1 MKTYKLIL
9 LLTAITLLAM
19 SPVVSYAQ
27 YTMLVHKTDGNVLR
41 LSLADVDSV
50 TFDYSSDQTVI
61 HEYVDLGL
69 SVMWATCNVGTS
81 SPLMTGDYY
90 AWGEKETHYVGDFQS
105 GGVEWKEGKT
115 GYNWTSYYYRI
126 AESEWNT
133 VTVSKYNSD
142 ASRGNVDN
150 KTTLDMGDDVAYV
163 KWGGDWRMPSYEEF
177 EELINSCTW
186 IRSNHNGIDGY
197 TVRSNL
203 NGDSIF
209 FPYSGE
215 FIWDINVPNNA
226 TEVMCWTRTVG
237 KAGTGHAYYMTTD
250 NGKASMAYNQRC
262 FGLTVRPVFVSD
274 KYDSTKVAYIELGN
288 AELQLNTGASERI
301 SCYTYSSLGNSL
313 TADVNWSST
322 DPSVATVS
330 NDGTVTAVK
339 AGTCKVVASIGS
351 ISRMCDVIV
360 TTQVSPISASGSN
373 NGYGYVDLGLSVKW
387 AICNIGA
394 DNPEDYGDYFA
405 WGETEPYYADGYS
418 QSNNPVWKDGKS
430 NGYSWSSYKY
440 ANGSSGALTKYCT
453 DSSKGYNGFVDN
465 KTVLDLEDDAAHVN
479 WGGNWRMP
487 TQEEMEELRGKCS
500 WSWTTLNGV
509 VGYLVTSRVAG
520 YENSSIFFP
529 AAGSRSGTYLSDV
542 GTKGKY
548 WSNTFGRYYSDE
560 SIYGCNFEMSSG
572 FSYSHSNYGTIR
584 YYGMS
589 IRPVCVKRLEQLYDL
604 TLSESSL
611 QLHVGGTR
619 ELLADTSGI
628 GSVELVWSSTND
640 SVATVR
646 NGVVTAIS
654 AGTCEI
660 TLTAGVHQGICDVTV
675 YENTDHEYVD
685 LGLSV
690 LWATYNVGAST
701 PEEFGD
707 YFAWGETEPKTLYY
721 DYNYK
726 YKDASSLKYTK
737 YCFDYQFGHNG
748 YIDNKTILDLE
759 DDAANANW
767 GGDWRLP
774 TQDEITEL
782 IAGCRWTIMDSLGV
796 RGYRGISINNGNIIF
811 IPMAGDKWYDHEA
824 GGIGL
829 YAIYL
834 SSSLSMSYGCGA
846 GHFYGHERDNVLA
859 FSTGSRYSGSPA
871 RPVRPLESLQTPP
884 DDEIWYFS
892 TDNSIVTPYMNDAF
906 GTSIVSN
913 TYSDGKGVIKFNAPV
928 TQVGAS
934 AFMGC
939 STLRA
944 VSLPGSVKSIGNNAF
959 INTNLSSISLPDGL
973 ERLEMYS
980 VTSTKCNQ
988 LFIPKSVNYIHP
1000 RAIGP
1005 VRSIMVDQNNSTY
1018 DSRNNCN
1025 AVIETATNTLIK
1037 GCCNTVIPADV
1048 TAIGSYAMSYCN
1060 LISYV
1065 IPEGIVSIGAS
1076 AFVGNYDLKE
1086 LSIPGS
1092 LESIGDMA
1100 FESCWGLK
1108 KITIPA
1114 GVTSIGAG
1122 ILSYCAWLDSVIVV
1136 PGNSVYDSR
1145 EKCNAIIET
1154 ATNKLVAG
1162 CNNTFIPLS
1171 VTVIGEEAFSYCNQM
1186 DSLNIPAGVKS
1197 IEYGAFR
1204 GCSKIKTFVIP
1215 ESVESIDAYAFNG
1228 CSKLDSVV
1236 VQRTVPP
1243 TLEANAFGY
1252 TNDCPIYVPAES
1264 LQAYKEAPNWSTY
1277 ESRIQPIP

>member
-1 MKTYKLIL
+1 MKTYKSML
-9 LLTAITLLAM
+9 LLTVITLLAM

-27 YTMLVHKTDGNVLR
+27 YTMLVHKTDGDIIR
-41 LSLADVDSV
+41 LSIADVDSV
-50 TFDYSSDQTVI
+50 TFDYSSIQTVT
-61 HEYVDLGL
+61 HEYIDLGL
-69 SVMWATCNVGTS
+69 SVMWATCNVGAS
-81 SPLMTGDYY
+81 SPLMSGDYY

-177 EELINSCTW
+177 EELIKSCTW

-215 FIWDINVPNNA
+215 FIWDINVPDKA

-360 TTQVSPISASGSN
+360 TTQVLPSSTSGSN

-405 WGETEPYYADGYS
+405 WGETEPYYADSYS

-509 VGYLVTSRVAG
+509 VGYLVTSQVAG

-529 AAGSRSGTYLSDV
+529 AAGSRSGTYLSGV
-542 GTKGKY
+542 GTKGEY

-628 GSVELVWSSTND
+628 GPVELAWSSTND

-646 NGVVTAIS
+646 GGVVTAIG

-660 TLTAGVHQGICDVTV
+660 ILTAGDHQGICDVTV

-690 LWATYNVGAST
+690 LWATCNVGASS
-701 PEEFGD
+701 PEGYGD
-707 YFAWGETEPKTLYY
+707 YYSWGELEPKSSYY
-721 DYNYK
+721 NNTYK
-726 YKDASSLKYTK
+726 FITGAQQHSGGTYTK
-737 YCFDYQFGHNG
+737 YCNGDGKTVLEPEDDVAQIKWGGGWRIPSPDECSELLNNCTWTWTTVNGING
-748 YIDNKTILDLE
+748 YRIVSKI
-759 DDAANANW
+759 
-767 GGDWRLP
+767 
-774 TQDEITEL
+774 
-782 IAGCRWTIMDSLGV
+782 
-796 RGYRGISINNGNIIF
+796 NGNEIF
-811 IPMAGDKWYDHEA
+811 LPAAGEKWYDYATASSH
-824 GGIGL
+824 GSSGSYHTNQL
-829 YAIYL
+829 YSYE
-834 SSSLSMSYGCGA
+834 SSSKYLYFSSS
-846 GHFYGHERDNVLA
+846 HDERV
-859 FSTGSRYSGSPA
+859 TYGSRYPGSSV
-871 RPVRPLESLQTPP
+871 RPVISPSDTVKQVGPP
-884 DDEIWYFS
+884 ANEIWYTS
-892 TDNSIVTPYMNDAF
+892 TDGAVVVPNDAGVF
-906 GTSIVSN
+906 GATLLSN
-913 TYSDGKGVIKFNAPV
+913 TYQNGKGVMAFDGFV
-928 TQVGAS
+928 TQVG
-934 AFMGC
+934 
-939 STLRA
+939 R
-944 VSLPGSVKSIGNNAF
+944 
-959 INTNLSSISLPDGL
+959 D
-973 ERLEMYS
+973 
-980 VTSTKCNQ
+980 
-988 LFIPKSVNYIHP
+988 
-1000 RAIGP
+1000 
-1005 VRSIMVDQNNSTY
+1005 
-1018 DSRNNCN
+1018 
-1025 AVIETATNTLIK
+1025 
-1037 GCCNTVIPADV
+1037 
-1048 TAIGSYAMSYCN
+1048 
-1060 LISYV
+1060 
-1065 IPEGIVSIGAS
+1065 
-1076 AFVGNYDLKE
+1076 
-1086 LSIPGS
+1086 
-1092 LESIGDMA
+1092 
-1100 FESCWGLK
+1100 
-1108 KITIPA
+1108 
-1114 GVTSIGAG
+1114 
-1122 ILSYCAWLDSVIVV
+1122 
-1136 PGNSVYDSR
+1136 
-1145 EKCNAIIET
+1145 
-1154 ATNKLVAG
+1154 
-1162 CNNTFIPLS
+1162 
-1171 VTVIGEEAFSYCNQM
+1171 
-1186 DSLNIPAGVKS
+1186 
-1197 IEYGAFR
+1197 
-1204 GCSKIKTFVIP
+1204 
-1215 ESVESIDAYAFNG
+1215 AFNG
-1228 CSKLDSVV
+1228 CSKLVTVDLPSGVAEIGWCAFRGCSNLSSIYIPDGVSTIFVGAFMECTSLTSITFPDAVRSLNNQVFYDCTNLSSIHFSDSITYIAHWVFENTPISSIV
-1236 VQRTVPP
+1236 IPATVSQIDWGSIAGCRNLTSVSVDPRNTYYDSRGNCNAIIRTATNTLISGCAITVIPQDVTALYDYAFISCTGLDTITIPEGVTTIGRQVFQGCSNLSSITLPSTVQTMGEGVFNACQRLSYVKVLATVPP
-1243 TLEANAFGY
+1243 TIGETVFSTYN
-1252 TNDCPIYVPAES
+1252 NCPIYVPAES
-1264 LQAYKEAPNWSTY
+1264 LQAYKSAENWSVY
-1277 ESRIQPIP
+1277 ADRIQAIP